1 MTLARNQ
8 KPATPEAQRAL
19 DMVLADLGAE
29 SETDKR
35 SVVSK
40 LMAAVMIRHA
50 SVLPARKAIQAI
62 HSHFV
67 DWNEVRISDD
77 REIVAVLTEVGIES
91 PKQLRDQIVGV
102 LHDIYQQHNIT
113 NFEWNKLDEAIHSKP
128 VIAEGQEPPTD
139 SPTIRDEGLPK
150 HAVHTGFLD
159 GKRLLTETTQL
170 ELKLVQAKNSD
181 TLYSVVYDN
190 PHHPTANVVWAVA
203 LRFGLLRDG
212 MDPTQAMPELRDIM
226 GKEAVPFAR
235 AAITFYERNSRS
247 LDKYFRQQKPMP
259 VDEAAEVPFSVQIGF
274 MNPEDVRRNEPLM
287 PRSAGIGR
295 ISKRATPK
303 LPAARSTPA
312 SSRSSASGRLKPVAD
327 PASSKSRRTKAVGA
341 GDEAN

>member
-1 MTLARNQ
+1 
-8 KPATPEAQRAL
+8 
-19 DMVLADLGAE
+19 MVLADLGAE
-29 SETDKR
+29 SETDRR
-35 SVVSK
+35 SVVSRM
-40 LMAAVMIRHA
+40 MAALMIKHA

-62 HSHFV
+62 HAHFV

-77 REIVAVLTEVGIES
+77 REIVAVLTGVGIES
-91 PKQLRDQIVGV
+91 PKVLRDQIVSV

-113 NFEWNKLDEAIHSKP
+113 NFEWNRLDEATHSKP
-128 VIAEGQEPPTD
+128 VVAEGQEPPAD

-181 TLYSVVYDN
+181 SVYGVIYDN

-203 LRFGLLRDG
+203 LRFGLLKDG
-212 MDPTQAMPELRDIM
+212 MDPTQALPELREIM
-226 GKEAVPFAR
+226 GKDAGVFAR

-247 LDKYFRQQKPMP
+247 LDKYFRQQLPMP
-259 VDEAAEVPFSVQIGF
+259 VDEAPEVPFSVQIGF

-295 ISKRATPK
+295 LSKRATPK
-303 LPAARSTPA
+303 FQAKPAAVAAAASGPA
-312 SSRSSASGRLKPVAD
+312 KSSRSSASGRLKAVSD
-327 PASSKSRRTKAVGA
+327 TASSKSRRSKAVSD
-341 GDEAN
+341 GDDGKAE